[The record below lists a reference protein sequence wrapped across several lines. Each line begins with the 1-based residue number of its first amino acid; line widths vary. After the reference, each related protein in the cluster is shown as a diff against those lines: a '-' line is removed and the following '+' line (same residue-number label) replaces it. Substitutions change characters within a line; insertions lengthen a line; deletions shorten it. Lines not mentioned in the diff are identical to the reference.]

1 MVSLKWCCKQK
12 DGLRIIEPNDNLSDS
27 YMKMA
32 ENALGT
38 MNRER
43 NYNLTFAI
51 SACYY
56 SMYYSLYSVLMK
68 LGIKCEIHSCTLE
81 FMKELLS
88 DFYEKEDMKDVK
100 KAFDLRN
107 IAQYYVDKVI
117 DMKEADFIMT
127 KAPLFVN
134 KSKEVLAKINE
145 NNVNK
150 IRDNLKAEISI
161 IESKKK

>member
-1 MVSLKWCCKQK
+1 MASLKWCCKQK
-12 DGLRIIEPNDNLSDS
+12 DGIKLIEPSDNLSLS

-43 NYNLTFAI
+43 KYNLTFAI

-68 LGIKCEIHSCTLE
+68 VGVKCEIHSCTLE
-81 FMKELLS
+81 FMKVLLAK
-88 DFYEKEDMKDVK
+88 FYTKEDFKVIS

-117 DMKEADFIMT
+117 DTKEADLIMG
-127 KAPLFVN
+127 KAPSFVN
-134 KSKEVLAKINE
+134 TSKEILSKMNE
-145 NNVNK
+145 NDVKK
-150 IRDNLKAEISI
+150 IRNILGSFFN
-161 IESKKK
+161 